1 MTPRTM
7 RIVGIAAA
15 IALLSACATSLSPT
29 GSPSPSPSNPSVEGS
44 WAINL
49 TVSGGSLLPK
59 GSQLAG
65 SMTLNVD
72 SGTGAIGGT
81 LTLANGITGAI
92 TGTESGQD
100 FTLSTNETAPCHSG
114 TFDTTDGLADVGYLQ
129 LTGTF
134 DGRDCNGKLSASLIA
149 MRQ

>member
-1 MTPRTM
+1 MTTRKT
-7 RIVGIAAA
+7 RALGITAA
-15 IALLSACATSLSPT
+15 ILFLSACATSLSPT
-29 GSPSPSPSNPSVEGS
+29 DSPSPTPSNSSVEGA

-81 LTLANGITGAI
+81 LTLTNGITGAI
-92 TGTESGQD
+92 TGAESGHE
-100 FTLSTNETAPCHSG
+100 FTLSTSETAPCHSG
-114 TFDTTDGLADVGYLQ
+114 TFDTTDGQADVGYLQ

-134 DGRDCNGKLSASLIA
+134 DGRDCNGKLSASFIA